1 MIRVYYEKTQII
13 CINMYYIIYINRIL
27 CSTWCIQRKKTYVD
41 QNSAPNMLKP
51 MGLLKTFGTIQHYVR
66 YHDNVN

>member
-1 MIRVYYEKTQII
+1 
-13 CINMYYIIYINRIL
+13 MYYIIYINRIL